1 MDPELE
7 ELAASEVSSSLAFR
21 AITELQ
27 SDGKID
33 AEKAQRWKKK

>member
-7 ELAASEVSSSLAFR
+7 ELAATDLSSSFAFR
-21 AITELQ
+21 AIAELQ

-33 AEKAQRWKKK
+33 AEKGQRWKKK

>member
-7 ELAASEVSSSLAFR
+7 ELAATDVLSSLAFR
-21 AITELQ
+21 AISELQ

-33 AEKAQRWKKK
+33 ADKAQRWKKK